1 MTFLSLRNLFLFV
14 SVSVHQLTLFE
25 YLIISYQLFYEMTQ
39 LVIIMV
45 SFNIGTRTPL
55 QFSGVFKPSR
65 ILFTPAGYFYPS
77 DQYFIATSANW
88 LDMTGP
94 NSSLHI
100 FSLFISSN
108 ILKSFAALFSL
119 PDWFYFSASWTIKL
133 MSWSNTSFHALQI
146 SQYSQYFCWVSFEEV
161 GRSYSHHQSWVSF
174 EEVGRSYS
182 HHQRTDQFQ
191 IGKHWLRN
199 QSDILYHFLLVT
211 YWRTICWNKFF
222 QIIP

>member
-1 MTFLSLRNLFLFV
+1 MVWPMTFLSLRNLFLFV

-65 ILFTPAGYFYPS
+65 ILFTTAGYFYPS

-94 NSSLHI
+94 NSPYTFFLY
-100 FSLFISSN
+100 LF
-108 ILKSFAALFSL
+108 
-119 PDWFYFSASWTIKL
+119 
-133 MSWSNTSFHALQI
+133 LQI
-146 SQYSQYFCWVSFEEV
+146 YLNHLLHCSPYL
-161 GRSYSHHQSWVSF
+161 
-174 EEVGRSYS
+174 
-182 HHQRTDQFQ
+182 
-191 IGKHWLRN
+191 IG
-199 QSDILYHFLLVT
+199 STFLHLEPS
-211 YWRTICWNKFF
+211 N
-222 QIIP
+222 